1 MRGGVFAFAPR
12 GEASAW
18 SGLGPVGGFVGRE
31 RDPRGCAWSTGASS
45 VERFGADRLL
55 SVPSVFDPEWDSRQD
70 RPPFVWRRA
79 RLGRQAG
86 SEKLGASLYE
96 LEPGAASYP
105 LHVHYANEE
114 LIVVLSGRPTLRT
127 LQGERT
133 LEPGEVVACRRGRA
147 GAHRLDNRQGE
158 AARVLVIS
166 TMLAPELSEYPDSG
180 KFGIRSY
187 APGAEAGEGSVNLV
201 VRSTDGLDYFDGE
214 L

>member
-1 MRGGVFAFAPR
+1 MAGV
-12 GEASAW
+12 ASW
-18 SGLGPVGGFVGRE
+18 SGFVLVG
-31 RDPRGCAWSTGASS
+31 CC
-45 VERFGADRLL
+45 
-55 SVPSVFDPEWDSRQD
+55 SVPSIFDPEWDSRQD

-127 LQGERT
+127 LEGERT
-133 LEPGEVVACRRGRA
+133 LEPGEVVACPNGRA
-147 GAHRLDNRQGE
+147 GAHRLDNREGE

-180 KFGIRSY
+180 KFGVRSY
-187 APGAEAGEGSVNLV
+187 APGAEAGDGSINLV
-201 VRSTDGLDYFDGE
+201 GRSSEGLDYFDGE
-214 L
+214 V